1 MTDTNQV
8 IQKATQLADAG
19 YEIALAIKIED
30 QQMLEIAADELKAL
44 TKRGKE
50 IEELR
55 LSLTRPLDESKK
67 GIMALFATPLDRI
80 TSATSILRK
89 EITRYQGEQEAIQ
102 RAERAR
108 AEAEARERQRQAQ
121 DAARAA
127 EEAARSAIESG
138 DVSAAM
144 DAASAAAE
152 AREVAEIAAIA
163 PVQMP
168 VTQSASVSGITSRE
182 TWKFEVTDKAA
193 LVSAAAANPALLAFI
208 AVDEKAIGAWVRSQ
222 KENTN
227 IPGIRAYSERGIAV
241 RS

>member
-8 IQKATQLADAG
+8 IQKANQLADAG
-19 YEIALAIKIED
+19 FEIALAINIDD

-55 LSLTRPLDESKK
+55 FSLTRPLDESKK
-67 GIMALFATPLDRI
+67 GIMALFAQPLDRI
-80 TSATSILRK
+80 TSATSILRR

-108 AEAEARERQRQAQ
+108 AEAEARERQRQSQ
-121 DAARAA
+121 EAARAA
-127 EEAARSAIESG
+127 EEAARAAIETG
-138 DVSAAM
+138 DVNAAM